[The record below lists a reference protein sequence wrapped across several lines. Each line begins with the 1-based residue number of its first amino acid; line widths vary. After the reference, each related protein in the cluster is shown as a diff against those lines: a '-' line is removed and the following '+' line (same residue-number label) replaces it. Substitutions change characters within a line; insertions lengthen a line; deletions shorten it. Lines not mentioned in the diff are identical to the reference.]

1 VQVSLEGKV
10 SIVTGAGNPAGIG
23 AAYAAGLARSGSA
36 VVVAD
41 VRGEGA
47 KQVAAGL
54 ATDGYQALGLQVDIT
69 QPESVAAM
77 VSATNSTFGGVDVLV
92 NNAAMMAEITQVPTV
107 EMSLDEW
114 QRVVNVN
121 LTGALVCAQA
131 VAPVMRSR
139 GGGRIVNQVSGG
151 AFVPRNAYGVSKLG
165 LVGLTVVLARELGP
179 DGITVNA
186 IAPGFVASEAGNRIA
201 PPGSPFRTS
210 LAQTVAMREIGEPVD
225 LVGPLLLLASEEGSW
240 ITGQTIN
247 VDGGWVM
254 RI

>member
-1 VQVSLEGKV
+1 VSLEGKV

-23 AAYAAGLARSGSA
+23 AAYALGLARSGSA

-41 VRGEGA
+41 IRGEGA
-47 KQVAAGL
+47 KGMADRLVD
-54 ATDGYQALGLQVDIT
+54 DGHQALGLQVDIT
-69 QPESVAAM
+69 NPDSVASMVAAT
-77 VSATNSTFGGVDVLV
+77 VSAYGGIDILV
-92 NNAAMMAEITQVPTV
+92 NNAAMMAEISQVPAHA
-107 EMSLDEW
+107 MALDEW
-114 QRVVNVN
+114 QRVVDVN
-121 LTGALVCAQA
+121 LTGALVCCQA
-131 VAPVMRSR
+131 VVPVMRAR

-151 AFVPRNAYGVSKLG
+151 AFVPRNAYGVTKLG

-179 DGITVNA
+179 DRITVNA

-210 LAQTVAMREIGEPVD
+210 LAQAVAMREIGEPAD
-225 LVGPLLLLASEEGSW
+225 LVGPLLLLVSDEGSW
-240 ITGQTIN
+240 ITGQTLN